1 MNKNIKFWREKNA
14 LSLSDRF
21 EIREPSKIELSK
33 LIIQKFKE
41 KANMFAAVY
50 DFEKTAKYL
59 HSKAKKE
66 QNPEKKEQLLILAQE
81 VEQTQSVPF
90 ELQQMILER
99 VLIDFFQL
107 ERDFMKA
114 NQIKPGM
121 TYKRGSMFIYERKF
135 NPSKTHAD
143 ICTQIASLDP
153 KNESDNI
160 PALARIHKSVEE
172 IALNFQMDIK
182 DLKKQ
187 QADIELNEGSFLKGK
202 IIDTSKPKTSD
213 EPQPI

>member
-59 HSKAKKE
+59 HSKA
-66 QNPEKKEQLLILAQE
+66 KKEQLLILAQE

-135 NPSKTHAD
+135 NPSKTYGD

-187 QADIELNEGSFLKGK
+187 QADIELSEGSFLKGK